1 MNKTARIEALTIK
14 LLGKKDTV
22 YRCYDST
29 GEMVHVFYEK
39 SEAEAWLKG
48 AA

>member
-1 MNKTARIEALTIK
+1 MNKTKRIEALTIK

-39 SEAEAWLKG
+39 SEAEAWMNG

>member
-1 MNKTARIEALTIK
+1 MNKTLRIETLTIK

-29 GEMVHVFYEK
+29 GEMVHIFYEK
-39 SEAEAWLKG
+39 AEAEAWLK
-48 AA
+48 AAA